1 MARSLRSTADGDA
14 MATDAA
20 TIIGLDRIQA
30 AIARSRERLAHWR
43 TNPGRFARAYVDAL
57 IARLERRIADLEE
70 QESILKR
77 HVDSDNISDSAQHP
91 FRVARRSL
99 NISGVNYPRGAIIDD
114 ATLATCGNAQALIAG
129 GWIVRMPP
137 PPTSRASPSPPEIK
151 AMPIVPVD
159 HIGLLRAEMRRVA
172 ATRAVP
178 LTSDLLDLCDT
189 QIYMQA
195 LKSFADA
202 PKIVRST
209 PWGSGG
215 EVTMRLSGKDTG
227 LSVTRD
233 VSGFWE
239 FLMSGKSL
247 EDLRRE
253 ASEWAGKEFA
263 A

>member
-137 PPTSRASPSPPEIK
+137 PLTSRAAPAPPEIK
-151 AMPIVPVD
+151 STPIVPID
-159 HIGLLRAEMRRVA
+159 HIGLLRAELRRVA

-178 LTSDLLDLCDT
+178 LTSDLLDLVDT
-189 QIYMQA
+189 QIHMQA
-195 LKSFADA
+195 LKSYAD
-202 PKIVRST
+202 T
-209 PWGSGG
+209 PRIDRTPIWGGGG
-215 EVTMRLSGKDTG
+215 EVSVRLSGKGTG
-227 LSVTRD
+227 LSVTRSI
-233 VSGFWE
+233 SGFWE
-239 FLMSGKSL
+239 FLMSGRSL
-247 EDLRRE
+247 DDLRHE
-253 ASEWAGKEFA
+253 AEEWAGRSFA